1 MSGVN
6 VSRDDDS
13 DQLRD
18 AYVDD
23 AADAAGFADEQHSG
37 ARSVADGDINVQR
50 FSLGPTVELSLHWW
64 NRRIDYQVRHE
75 PSNHEVL
82 VTARTAAV
90 WNVHIA
96 IAVLLGCIVALW
108 LVATRAVGVMAFLV
122 IVVVF
127 SLIIAGVLAYERKLA
142 PEYNDTGDIVR
153 LDAPVWE
160 GIKQI
165 IADDIA
171 ASPASRKMA
180 YRKAQ
185 AEAALHR
192 GAKKVRR
199 EDYINAS
206 MSDGASSSELN
217 AKIHGFLRPDQ
228 LAEFDARLRTS
239 YENDP
244 ALLESI
250 GRGVRGCACQAC
262 AVMEAMDYTP
272 EKFGAEARQLQPVI
286 QVNTGNGIIDA
297 IRKRRNALREQK
309 IAREIA
315 RYESKRAADLERARK
330 REREAKAK
338 ANVRKLRQNRT
349 IS

>member
-1 MSGVN
+1 MSGAN
-6 VSRDDDS
+6 VSRDGDAEG
-13 DQLRD
+13 LRD
-18 AYVDD
+18 DYVDD
-23 AADAAGFADEQHSG
+23 AADVAGFSDEPQRG
-37 ARSVADGDINVQR
+37 GRTVVDGDINVQR

-64 NRRIDYQVRHE
+64 NRRIDYQVRRE

-96 IAVLLGCIVALW
+96 IAALLGCIVALW
-108 LVATRAVGVMAFLV
+108 LVATRAVGFMAFIV

-127 SLIIAGVLAYERKLA
+127 SLIIVGVLAYERKLA
-142 PEYNDTGDIVR
+142 PEYNDVGDIVR

-165 IADDIA
+165 IADEIA

-185 AEAALHR
+185 AQ
-192 GAKKVRR
+192 AKLRKGVSQVRR

-206 MSDGASSSELN
+206 MSDGASSDELH
-217 AKIHGFLRPDQ
+217 AKIHGYLRPDQ
-228 LAEFDARLRTS
+228 LAEFDARLRAS
-239 YENDP
+239 YVDNP

-250 GRGVRGCACQAC
+250 GRGVRGCECQAC
-262 AVMEAMDYTP
+262 AVMAEIGYIP
-272 EKFGAEARQLQPVI
+272 EKFGAEARRLQPVI
-286 QVNTGNGIIDA
+286 QVNTGHGVVDMM
-297 IRKRRNALREQK
+297 RKRRSEMHEQK
-309 IAREIA
+309 ITRDIA
-315 RYESKRAADLERARK
+315 RYESKRAADLERTRK

-338 ANVRKLRQNRT
+338 AHVRKLRQNRA
-349 IS
+349 SS